1 MTDAPRKPTTTA
13 DDWQRRY
20 VEADTPWDSGLIS
33 RELRRE
39 IEGESLGPGTAIVS
53 GTALEI
59 GCGSGTNAVYLAQRG
74 FAVTAVDV
82 APKAVEQAEAKAR
95 AAGVAVRFVCGDFAR
110 AELAG
115 PFDFV
120 FDRGCYHCV
129 RRAGQLGGYL
139 KALARL
145 TRPGSRLLILA
156 GNADDEQPGGPPKVQ
171 AAEILADFE
180 PSARLLRLE
189 AFRFE
194 DAFSA
199 EGPLGWRCSL
209 VRR

>member
-1 MTDAPRKPTTTA
+1 MSDIARKPTTTA

-20 VEADTPWDSGLIS
+20 VEADTPWDSGLVS
-33 RELRRE
+33 LELRRE
-39 IEGESLGPGTAIVS
+39 IEGESFRP

-59 GCGSGTNAVYLAQRG
+59 GCGSGTNAVYLAQQG
-74 FAVTAVDV
+74 FAVTAIDF
-82 APKAVEQAEAKAR
+82 APLAVEQGEAKAR
-95 AAGVAVRFVCGDFAR
+95 AAGANVQFVCGDFAQ
-110 AELAG
+110 ANLAG

-129 RRAGQLGGYL
+129 RRAGQIGGYL
-139 KALARL
+139 KSLARL

-156 GNADDEQPGGPPKVQ
+156 GNADDEQPGGPPKVR
-171 AAEILADFE
+171 AAELLADFE
-180 PSARLLRLE
+180 PWARLLHLE

-199 EGPLGWRCSL
+199 EGPLGWRCRL